1 VDAAADTDRMATSR
15 AAVRRLRPDLS
26 GYGGELSTYRESWMS
41 SVDFEA
47 LPHRLAT
54 GLARVAVAMHLAAD
68 DPAAGLERTLAQQQ
82 LLLLLSRRRD
92 GYALAD
98 LAADAGMT
106 AAATESAIGTLV
118 REGLVVMRPAASA
131 PDVLVRITDQ
141 GRAQA
146 PELLHWASDLLAEL
160 RNLDEVGQR
169 QLLHVVTD
177 HIRRLQQQGQI
188 PVVKMCLTCRFFD
201 GYAHPGAVDPHHCR
215 LVDAPFGHQLLRL
228 RCPEQEPAVGR
239 PRTP

>member
-1 VDAAADTDRMATSR
+1 M
-15 AAVRRLRPDLS
+15 
-26 GYGGELSTYRESWMS
+26 LSTYREPWMAP
-41 SVDFEA
+41 VDPEA

-54 GLARVAVAMHLAAD
+54 GLARVAIAMHLAAD

-92 GYALAD
+92 GYTFAE

-106 AAATESAIGTLV
+106 VPATASAIGTLV
-118 REGLVVMRPAASA
+118 CEGLVVMGPAAAS
-131 PDVLVRITDQ
+131 PGDMPVKITDR

-160 RNLDEVGQR
+160 GKLNEAGQR
-169 QLLHVVTD
+169 QLLQVVTD
-177 HIRRLQQQGQI
+177 QIRRLQRQGQI

-201 GYAHPGAVDPHHCR
+201 GYAHPGTADPHHCR
-215 LVDAPFGHQLLRL
+215 LVDAAFGHQLLRL
-228 RCPEQEPAVGR
+228 RCPEQEPAAGLPQR
-239 PRTP
+239 Q

>member
-1 VDAAADTDRMATSR
+1 MGAVD
-15 AAVRRLRPDLS
+15 L
-26 GYGGELSTYRESWMS
+26 
-41 SVDFEA
+41 EA
-47 LPHRLAT
+47 LPRRLAA

-106 AAATESAIGTLV
+106 APATEPALATLV
-118 REGLVVMRPAASA
+118 REGLVVIRPAAS
-131 PDVLVRITDQ
+131 PSDVLVRITDR

-146 PELLHWASDLLAEL
+146 PEVLHWASDLLAEL

-169 QLLHVVTD
+169 QLLQVVTD
-177 HIRRLQQQGQI
+177 HIRRLQQQGRI

-201 GYAHPGAVDPHHCR
+201 GYAHPGTADPHHCR
-215 LVDAPFGHQLLRL
+215 LVDAAFGHQLLRL
-228 RCPEQEPAVGR
+228 RCPEQEPAASL
-239 PRTP
+239 PQTQ

>member
-1 VDAAADTDRMATSR
+1 MD
-15 AAVRRLRPDLS
+15 P
-26 GYGGELSTYRESWMS
+26 
-41 SVDFEA
+41 EA

-68 DPAAGLERTLAQQQ
+68 DPAAELERTLAQQQ

-92 GYALAD
+92 GYTVAD

-106 AAATESAIGTLV
+106 APATESSIATLV
-118 REGLVVMRPAASA
+118 REGLVVIEPASP
-131 PDVLVRITDQ
+131 PDLLARITDR

-146 PELLHWASDLLAEL
+146 PEVLHWASDLLAEL
-160 RNLDEVGQR
+160 RRLDEVGQR
-169 QLLHVVTD
+169 QLLQVVTG
-177 HIRRLQQQGQI
+177 HIRRLQEQGRI

-215 LVDAPFGHQLLRL
+215 LVDAAFGHQLLRV
-228 RCPEQEPAVGR
+228 RCPEQEPAVL
-239 PRTP
+239 PQTP